1 MDILTN
7 TLNLN
12 QEKTIGN
19 NLKIEEKQ
27 NKFLN
32 TMLGKAINT
41 GVNLG
46 IRAVLPNFIEDQ
58 VIDLKDTLIREGLGQ
73 TIKQAINST
82 IDLGKSIIGIATGH
96 FENLS
101 QARNATKHGGI
112 LDTISGGLE
121 FALKT
126 ANKKGLVSD
135 KITNLISGGKEIIVD
150 SIKTNKDSEFNN
162 QLGKIEN
169 LNNDMKRWNKYY
181 KEKDLDGIRRE
192 NINIQRNLK
201 AIFPIENTIQ
211 EARKIE
217 NLSKII
223 LKNEGNFNL
232 SEEEINLANR
242 LIY

>member
-150 SIKTNKDSEFNN
+150 SIKTNIDSEFNN

-169 LNNDMKRWNKYY
+169 LN
-181 KEKDLDGIRRE
+181 GIRRE